1 MSYSCLD
8 NITLMRN
15 SITAAYQLHINVCKH
30 SQHVPLGTGR
40 AARVDGA
47 TSITPG
53 PALVEGWLTANLK
66 KKKKVQKIEKKK
78 RKKKTPPPPQLKQHS
93 GILITLSLLL
103 PLCRQDTLSQLT
115 IQPELHTNKWFS
127 AFLGQFAPWLWPGE
141 HVTDTSLG
149 QPQYL
154 K

>member
-1 MSYSCLD
+1 MEK
-8 NITLMRN
+8 
-15 SITAAYQLHINVCKH
+15 INK
-30 SQHVPLGTGR
+30 S
-40 AARVDGA
+40 
-47 TSITPG
+47 
-53 PALVEGWLTANLK
+53 
-66 KKKKVQKIEKKK
+66 
-78 RKKKTPPPPQLKQHS
+78 PPPPRLKQHS

-154 K
+154 KWSNQEWHVNTLAVEMGGI

>member
-8 NITLMRN
+8 NITLTRN
-15 SITAAYQLHINVCKH
+15 LITAAYQLHINVHKH
-30 SQHVPLGTGR
+30 SQHVPLGTGW
-40 AARVDGA
+40 AARVGWCHFHNTWTSTGA
-47 TSITPG
+47 RL
-53 PALVEGWLTANLK
+53 AYCKFK
-66 KKKKVQKIEKKK
+66 KKFKNTENRKKNKKK
-78 RKKKTPPPPQLKQHS
+78 SPPPQLKQHS